1 MKHLRK
7 LLALALVLWVVFSM
21 ATVVSAATSDAD
33 ANKGQITVENPLA
46 EQAYTAYKIFD
57 VTYDGNG
64 AYAYTLAD
72 GSEWLDVVDEY
83 DGITLTELTDAAGAT
98 YHAVKANDDFS
109 AADFAAVLKAAVSG
123 KTGIALTAS
132 NGTASASNLPLG
144 YYFVTS
150 STGALCNLTTTEP
163 SVTIRDKND
172 MSFDKVDD
180 DESVEVGQPVNYTIT
195 TKVPDTTGFTDYT
208 FQIAD
213 TMSAGLTF
221 KKDVAIVIGG
231 NPVAL
236 DPTYTDTGF
245 TVNIPLLN
253 DEGPLYTAG
262 TEIVLTYSAVVNE
275 NAVSKIEN
283 NTAVLTYSNDPTDST
298 STGTITEEETVYTA
312 KVVINKYDG
321 ADQTKATKLDGAQF
335 VLTNAAGKYYF
346 WNETDKKVEWK
357 DTQAQATIVI
367 TDDNGAGEFIGL
379 EDGTYSLVEIKAP
392 IGYNKL
398 TDSVSVTVNGA
409 NATTA
414 DLSSLTATA
423 DVANNTGST
432 LPETGGMGTTMIYV
446 AGGIL
451 VAVAAVL
458 LIVKKRMAA

>member
-7 LLALALVLWVVFSM
+7 LLSLALVLCVVFSM

-46 EQAYTAYKIFD
+46 EQTYTAYKIFD
-57 VTYDGNG
+57 VTYDGEG
-64 AYAYTLAD
+64 AYAYTIAD
-72 GSEWLDVVDEY
+72 GSEWLETVEGY
-83 DGITLTELTDAAGAT
+83 AGINLTELTDAAGNK
-98 YHAVKANDDFS
+98 YHAVATNDNFS
-109 AADFAAVLKAAVSG
+109 AAGFAAALKNAISG
-123 KTGIALTAS
+123 KTGTVLTVS
-132 NGTASASNLPLG
+132 GGTASVSNLPLG
-144 YYFVTS
+144 YYFVSS
-150 STGALCNLTTTEP
+150 STGALCNLTTTDP

-180 DESVEVGQPVNYTIT
+180 DESVEVGQTVNYTIT
-195 TKVPDTTGFTDYT
+195 TKVPDTTGFTSYT

-221 KKDVAIVIGG
+221 QKDVEVTIDGSAVTL
-231 NPVAL
+231 NPSN
-236 DPTYTDTGF
+236 TDTGF
-245 TVNIPLLN
+245 TLNIPVM
-253 DEGPLYTAG
+253 DYDAG
-262 TEIVLTYSAVVNE
+262 DEIVVTYSAIVNE

-283 NTAVLTYSNDPTDST
+283 NTAVLTYSNNPTDST
-298 STGTITEEETVYTA
+298 KTGTITEEETVYTA

-321 ADQTKATKLDGAQF
+321 ADETKATKLDGAQF

-346 WNETDKKVEWK
+346 WDATAKKVEWK
-357 DTQAQATIVI
+357 AAQSDATIVI
-367 TDDNGAGEFIGL
+367 TDANGAGEFIGL

-398 TDSVSVTVNGA
+398 TDSVSVEVDGA

-414 DLSSLTATA
+414 NLSSLTATA

-446 AGGIL
+446 VGGIL